1 MMSEN
6 DVQVLLSGN
15 ETDLETMLNRFNAEN
30 EKVFTFPDLK
40 PETKEKC
47 VVGLLSRLEQ
57 KLPPATCIACLQ
69 AFRIFS
75 REKTNMESLTSERA
89 LRLLIRLA
97 GIEYYACEHGEN
109 VTIQNGSQDV
119 MVEGQKCLCN
129 LIFNSTSAQVFCSK
143 SGCVEGVVQRLKTYG
158 DPELKF
164 DVKFFDMRIL
174 FLLTALPTCVDT
186 RPRVRYEL
194 HGFTYLME
202 VLDLTLRGCEELSK
216 PLSDQEVDL
225 CSEILK
231 ILFNL
236 TVALEKKSA
245 DEEEDAHFMRLVS
258 ILRDLLLCRT
268 ASKEKKYELKS
279 HTVNL
284 LINIP
289 TDFYEELLTPL
300 NESDVRGLENK
311 DIEFDGKNMEAIL
324 ALLDF
329 LQHRLEAP
337 MKSMKEK
344 LTPILHCMVEAGR
357 HNRNIRKYCRIKV
370 LPPLRSEVRRLPEE
384 GNSLRNRLCKLL
396 TSPITEVKDLVAHFL
411 FILCKENVGR
421 MVKYTG
427 YGNCSGLLAQLGLLK
442 LNEQYTKGDYSSD
455 SEDSDTEEYS
465 ELKGKVNPITGRWEE
480 DKPNPMEGMTDEQKE
495 YEAEQLL
502 QTMDKLQRQGIIQ
515 PCRVGEDGKPQPVEH
530 VLELLESGGA
540 AAAAA
545 PSSSASSMGASRSPD
560 SD

>member
-1 MMSEN
+1 MLSEN
-6 DVQVLLSGN
+6 DLQILMSGAKL
-15 ETDLETMLNRFNAEN
+15 TLEAMLYSFQHR
-30 EKVFTFPDLK
+30 
-40 PETKEKC
+40 
-47 VVGLLSRLEQ
+47 
-57 KLPPATCIACLQ
+57 
-69 AFRIFS
+69 
-75 REKTNMESLTSERA
+75 
-89 LRLLIRLA
+89 
-97 GIEYYACEHGEN
+97 
-109 VTIQNGSQDV
+109 V
-119 MVEGQKCLCN
+119 MVEGQKCLSN

-164 DVKFFDMRIL
+164 EVKFFDMRIL
-174 FLLTALPTCVDT
+174 FLLTALPTCVHT

-216 PLSDQEVDL
+216 PLSDHEVDL

-268 ASKEKKYELKS
+268 ATKEKKYDLKS

-300 NESDVRGLENK
+300 NESDVRGVENK

-329 LQHRLEAP
+329 LQHRLEA
-337 MKSMKEK
+337 KEK
-344 LTPILHCMVEAGR
+344 LTPILHCMVEASR
-357 HNRNIRKYCRIKV
+357 HNRAIRKFCRMKV
-370 LPPLRSEVRRLPEE
+370 LPPLRGEVRRLPEE
-384 GNSLRNRLCKLL
+384 GNTLRNRLCKLL
-396 TSPITEVKDLVAHFL
+396 TSPVTEVKDLVAHFL
-411 FILCKENVGR
+411 FILCKENVER

-442 LNEQYTKGDYSSD
+442 LNEAYTKGEYSSD
-455 SEDSDTEEYS
+455 SEDSDTEEYA
-465 ELKGKVNPITGRWEE
+465 ELKEKVNPVTGRWEE
-480 DKPNPMEGMTDEQKE
+480 DKPNPMEGMSEEQKE

-502 QTMDKLQRQGIIQ
+502 KTMDKLHRQGIIQ
-515 PCRVGEDGKPQPVEH
+515 PCRVGEDGKPQPVGH

-540 AAAAA
+540 SAA
-545 PSSSASSMGASRSPD
+545 PPAPTMGATRSHETDSSRTHD
-560 SD
+560 TD